1 MDLERLKNKN
11 RWLWCETLKLHGR
24 EPGIRIASSLSCV
37 ELFTVLFYDGFL
49 KLYPGQPYHPDRDR
63 FIASKGHGAAA
74 LYPIL
79 ADLGFFLADRLNEV
93 GSPCTAFGMIPDPG
107 VPGIET
113 VNGSLGHGLGV
124 GAGMA
129 LSLKQ
134 AHHPAKVVVLHGDG
148 ELGEGSVW
156 EAAAFAGEM
165 QLNNL
170 FLLLD
175 VNRKS
180 MLGNCRRSLAQL
192 QRMFQAFSWETAICA
207 GHDLKEIR
215 DALTQLFSRQNNGPS
230 VLLLDTVKGHGVPEL
245 ERSELAHVMSLK
257 PERIE
262 ALIAERMSADV

>member
-1 MDLERLKNKN
+1 MDLEQLKQKS
-11 RWLWCETLKLHGR
+11 RQLWCETLKLHR
-24 EPGIRIASSLSCV
+24 QEPGIRIASSLSCV
-37 ELFTVLFYDGFL
+37 ELLTVLFYGGFL
-49 KLYPGQPYHPDRDR
+49 KLYPDQPYHPDRDR

-79 ADLGFFLADRLNEV
+79 ADLGFFPADRLNEV
-93 GSPCTAFGMIPDPG
+93 GSPRTDYGMIPDPG
-107 VPGIET
+107 VPGVET

-165 QLNNL
+165 HLNNL

-180 MLGNCRRSLAQL
+180 MLGTCRRNLEQWE
-192 QRMFQAFSWETAICA
+192 RMFQAFSWETAVCA
-207 GHDLKEIR
+207 GHDPAEIR
-215 DALTQLFSRQNNGPS
+215 NALTKLFSRESDRPS

-262 ALIAERMSADV
+262 ALIAERMNADV

>member
-1 MDLERLKNKN
+1 MDLEQLKRKS
-11 RWLWCETLKLHGR
+11 RQLWCETLKLHR
-24 EPGIRIASSLSCV
+24 QEPGIRIASSLSCV
-37 ELFTVLFYDGFL
+37 ELLTVLFYDGFL
-49 KLYPGQPYHPDRDR
+49 KLYPNQPYHPDRDR

-79 ADLGFFLADRLNEV
+79 ADLGFFSADRLDEV
-93 GSPCTAFGMIPDPG
+93 GSPITDFGMIPDPG

-134 AHHPAKVVVLHGDG
+134 SHHPAKVVVLHGDG

-165 QLNNL
+165 HLNHL

-180 MLGNCRRSLAQL
+180 MLGTCRRSLEQWE
-192 QRMFQAFSWETAICA
+192 RMFQAFSWNTLHCA
-207 GHDLKEIR
+207 GHDLAEIR
-215 DALTQLFSRQNNGPS
+215 NALTELFSGQNNGPA
-230 VLLLDTVKGHGVPEL
+230 VLLLDTIKGHGVPEL
-245 ERSELAHVMSLK
+245 EQSELAHVMSLK

-262 ALIAERMSADV
+262 ALIAERMNTDA